1 MKRLFARQQ
10 ILNGSFRLLG
20 CAAQQRTVND
30 GFPRHDRP
38 IRRVVHV
45 SPGYF
50 SDESYI
56 GGGERWAMSLA
67 EAMATTVDTTFV
79 SFGPRRKT
87 LRSGALKIEV
97 FPCFDTTTAQAHSD
111 IVSLRFLRELRG
123 ADIVHCHHFRTVTTS
138 LALLVGK
145 LTGVRTFVT
154 DLGGS
159 VPRFAGDVDTTEF
172 VDCFL
177 HLSEYAAKILPAK
190 NGRVVY
196 GGVNEAFCRPRSRK
210 SEPREQVL
218 CVARLLP
225 HKGINYLIEAMD
237 ADQPLELIGKA
248 YRSDY
253 FQLLQSLSSGK
264 QVRFTLDASDEDLI
278 VAYQRSL
285 VTVLPSVYED
295 IYGTRSE
302 VPELLG
308 LVLLES
314 MACGTPVICTNV
326 GSMPELV
333 EDRVTGLIV
342 PPNDPSALRRA
353 IRFLREHPAIASEM
367 GEHGR
372 QRILHRFTWKHIAET
387 CLAAYRQPQVA

>member
-1 MKRLFARQQ
+1 M
-10 ILNGSFRLLG
+10 
-20 CAAQQRTVND
+20 
-30 GFPRHDRP
+30 
-38 IRRVVHV
+38 
-45 SPGYF
+45 
-50 SDESYI
+50 
-56 GGGERWAMSLA
+56 
-67 EAMATTVDTTFV
+67 
-79 SFGPRRKT
+79 
-87 LRSGALKIEV
+87 
-97 FPCFDTTTAQAHSD
+97 
-111 IVSLRFLRELRG
+111 
-123 ADIVHCHHFRTVTTS
+123 HCHHFRTVTTS

-196 GGVNEAFCRPRSRK
+196 GGVNEAFCHPRARSDQ
-210 SEPREQVL
+210 PREQVL

-253 FQLLQSLSSGK
+253 FQLLQSFSSGK
-264 QVRFTLDASDEDLI
+264 QVRFTLDASDEYLI
-278 VAYQRSL
+278 AAYQRSL

-295 IYGTRSE
+295 IYNTRSE

-342 PPNDPSALRRA
+342 PPNDPSALRQA
-353 IRFLREHPAIASEM
+353 IPFLRERPAIASEM

-387 CLAAYRQPQVA
+387 CLAAYRQPQVVA

>member
-1 MKRLFARQQ
+1 MKPLFARQR
-10 ILNGSFRLLG
+10 ILNASLRLLSW
-20 CAAQQRTVND
+20 AAQQRATNGGYSGRD
-30 GFPRHDRP
+30 KP

-45 SPGYF
+45 SPAYF

-79 SFGPRRKT
+79 SFGPRRNT
-87 LRSGALKIEV
+87 IHRGALRVEAY
-97 FPCFDTTTAQAHSD
+97 PGFDTTAAQAHSD

-123 ADIVHCHHFRTVTTS
+123 ADVVHCHHFRTVVTS

-145 LTGVRTFVT
+145 LAGVRTFVT

-159 VPRFAGDVDTTEF
+159 APRFAGDVDTTEF

-177 HLSEYAAKILPAK
+177 HLSEYAAKILPD

-196 GGVNEAFCRPRSRK
+196 GGVNEAFCHPRARSDQ
-210 SEPREQVL
+210 PREQVL

-253 FQLLQSLSSGK
+253 FQLLQSLSSSK

-285 VTVLPSVYED
+285 VTVLPSVYKD
-295 IYGTRSE
+295 IYGIHTE

-342 PPNDPSALRRA
+342 PPNDPSALRQA

-367 GEHGR
+367 AENGR
-372 QRILHRFTWKHIAET
+372 QRVLQRFTWKHIAET
-387 CLAAYRQPQVA
+387 CLAAYRQP